1 MCYDLHIELS
11 IYEIQSVRITLILL
25 GKVVSCLIKSFII
38 GIMADDHML
47 IFQIYKAAGYGG
59 KKQKTAEDPV
69 G

>member
-47 IFQIYKAAGYGG
+47 IFQI
-59 KKQKTAEDPV
+59 
-69 G
+69 